1 MPSAWYLDPDTSRF
15 RSTRKASG
23 RTILIYRELCG
34 VCTRKGHIK
43 AACTIAT
50 NLGPTR
56 YNRTLSSTHNNS
68 IDGDAMTSICERQP
82 GLNDK
87 VYEIESEAL
96 LAATGVTLVSGMM
109 NVVALPV
116 IWQAED
122 ASEVEAPIVGVA
134 LEEIA
139 GTSQLGTHGHRRDCH
154 WTHVNR
160 HPSRQTTDASFL
172 SQRIDAVTMALET
185 CA

>member
-1 MPSAWYLDPDTSRF
+1 
-15 RSTRKASG
+15 
-23 RTILIYRELCG
+23 
-34 VCTRKGHIK
+34 
-43 AACTIAT
+43 
-50 NLGPTR
+50 
-56 YNRTLSSTHNNS
+56 
-68 IDGDAMTSICERQP
+68 MTSICERQP